1 MNEKLSPNFV
11 PNEKPER
18 LASMRLAQAKSQ
30 GQNVPREVEILGA
43 RFVIDDGVHSPA
55 FNADARFFASQIIP
69 RIPAG
74 SDFLEVGCGTAV
86 VSVLAARN
94 GAQVTATDISEASI
108 ENAKKNAGLNGV
120 DFHILQ
126 GDVYDALPGGALY
139 DIIYWNV
146 PFGYMRTDAK
156 NLSMF
161 ERAVFDPGHEGLR
174 KYILGAK
181 EHLKKGGKLL
191 LGYSSTLGD
200 MGAVNSYA
208 KQAGLQFF
216 PLATTMN
223 TNNLKHTYQLEL
235 LIAHNP

>member
-1 MNEKLSPNFV
+1 MSIDFV
-11 PNEKPER
+11 PREKPAR
-18 LASMRLAQAKSQ
+18 LADMRLVQAKSQ
-30 GQNVPREVEILGA
+30 SQKVPREVEILGA

-55 FNADARFFASQIIP
+55 FNADTRFFASEIVP
-69 RIPAG
+69 RIPPG
-74 SDFLEVGCGTAV
+74 SDFCEVGCGTAV

-94 GAQVTATDISEASI
+94 GAHVTATDISEAST
-108 ENAKKNAGLNGV
+108 ENAKKNAKLNGV
-120 DFHILQ
+120 DFHILR
-126 GDVYDALPGGALY
+126 GDVYDALPEGAMY
-139 DIIYWNV
+139 DIIYFNV
-146 PFGYMRTDAK
+146 PFGYVKTDAK

-200 MGAVNSYA
+200 MDAVRGYA
-208 KQAGLQFF
+208 KQAGFQFF
-216 PLATTMN
+216 PLATMTN
-223 TNNLKHTYQLEL
+223 TNKLKHTYQLEL

>member
-1 MNEKLSPNFV
+1 MNEKISPDFV
-11 PNEKPER
+11 PKEKPER
-18 LASMRLAQAKSQ
+18 LAGMRLVQARSQ
-30 GQNVPREVEILGA
+30 SQNIPREVEILGA

-55 FNADARFFASQIIP
+55 FNADTRFFASEIIP
-69 RIPAG
+69 QIPVG

-94 GAQVTATDISEASI
+94 GAQVTATDISEASV
-108 ENAKKNAGLNGV
+108 ENAKKNARLNGV
-120 DFHILQ
+120 DFPILR
-126 GDVYDALPGGALY
+126 GDVYDALPQGALY

-146 PFGYMRTDAK
+146 PCGYVKTDAK

-161 ERAVFDPGHEGLR
+161 ERAVFDPKHEGLR
-174 KYILGAK
+174 KYILDAK

-200 MGAVNSYA
+200 MDALNAYS
-208 KQAGLQFF
+208 KKAGLQFF
-216 PLATTMN
+216 PLASTMN

-235 LIAHNP
+235 LIANNS